1 MERQKVVK
9 KNITVGDWVHKRKP
23 NAETSD
29 KPHSKWEGP
38 FLVTKSNRP
47 GSYHLSDA
55 EGNELQHPWN
65 ADSLKKYY
73 I

>member
-1 MERQKVVK
+1 MK
-9 KNITVGDWVHKRKP
+9 KNITVGDWVLKRKP
-23 NAETSD
+23 NTETSG
-29 KPHSKWEGP
+29 KLHSKWEGP
-38 FLVTKSNRP
+38 LLVTKRNMP
-47 GSYHLSDA
+47 GSYYLSDA